1 MWVPIAH
8 AQKQCQLE
16 SRALFGGNEE
26 VLVECFAYFA
36 RQIARRIRFL
46 EYWKSLLPCLAE

>member
-1 MWVPIAH
+1 MWVPIAQ

-26 VLVECFAYFA
+26 VLVECFACFA
-36 RQIARRIRFL
+36 RQIAWCVRLL
-46 EYWKSLLPCLAE
+46 EYRESPLPCLAE